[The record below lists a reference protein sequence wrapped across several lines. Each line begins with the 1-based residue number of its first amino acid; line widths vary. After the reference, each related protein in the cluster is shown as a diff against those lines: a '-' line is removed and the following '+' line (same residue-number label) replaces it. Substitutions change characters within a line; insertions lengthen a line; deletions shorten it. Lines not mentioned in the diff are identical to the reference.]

1 MPKLTKEQI
10 SILEKADE
18 PAVLV
23 YRIKKDC
30 DCCDFDESND
40 RFHCA
45 FDKWGDSETA
55 GKTPMCLFQ
64 LQMSYVPLCRLKK
77 TEEFI
82 NKGEAQDI
90 CDKLNYLH
98 YCAVRHYL
106 DDSLYTRINEAMKDI
121 TKEEAKE
128 VVERFHKGE

>member
-1 MPKLTKEQI
+1 ME
-10 SILEKADE
+10 
-18 PAVLV
+18 
-23 YRIKKDC
+23 
-30 DCCDFDESND
+30 
-40 RFHCA
+40 RF
-45 FDKWGDSETA
+45 
-55 GKTPMCLFQ
+55 
-64 LQMSYVPLCRLKK
+64 
-77 TEEFI
+77 
-82 NKGEAQDI
+82 GEAQDI